1 MSTEE
6 RGSSSQNLENSY
18 KDYTVYDQHY
28 EKIGKVNDLFV
39 DDHDQLEY
47 IGIKQGLLG
56 TKSTLVPMKIARI
69 NDKRELIEIASD
81 KETIENAPTFKND
94 TDITLDHE
102 AEVHRHF
109 GLQRPDSWSDR
120 SGYSNYYDND
130 EERTYEPPVGAV
142 DMEYGER
149 REDSQEDSMQ
159 STPSREGN
167 YDTSPSRSSETSQ
180 RDLDIPIDDPER
192 ESSGSVPES
201 GESSSGS
208 RVTFGGP
215 DDDGP
220 STGESQDSGGIRVY
234 KRARR

>member
-6 RGSSSQNLENSY
+6 RGSSSQNLEDSY

-39 DDHDQLEY
+39 DDDDQPEY

-56 TKSTLVPMKIARI
+56 TKSTLVPMEIARV

-94 TDITLDHE
+94 TDITPDHE

-120 SGYSNYYDND
+120 SGYSNYYDD

-142 DMEYGER
+142 DTEYGER
-149 REDSQEDSMQ
+149 REESQVDSTQ
-159 STPSREGN
+159 STSSDRDT
-167 YDTSPSRSSETSQ
+167 YDTSPSRSSEASQ
-180 RDLDIPIDDPER
+180 RDLDIPLEDSER
-192 ESSGSVPES
+192 ESSGSVGES
-201 GESSSGS
+201 DESSSGS

-215 DDDGP
+215 DEDGP
-220 STGESQDSGGIRVY
+220 STGESRDSGGIRVY

>member
-6 RGSSSQNLENSY
+6 RGSSSQNLEDSY

-39 DDHDQLEY
+39 DDDDQPEY

-56 TKSTLVPMKIARI
+56 TKSTLVPMEIARV

-94 TDITLDHE
+94 TDITPDHE

-120 SGYSNYYDND
+120 SGYSNYYDD
-130 EERTYEPPVGAV
+130 EERTYESPVGAV
-142 DMEYGER
+142 DTEYGER
-149 REDSQEDSMQ
+149 REESQVDSTQ
-159 STPSREGN
+159 STSSDRDT
-167 YDTSPSRSSETSQ
+167 YDTSPSRSSEASQ
-180 RDLDIPIDDPER
+180 R
-192 ESSGSVPES
+192 
-201 GESSSGS
+201 
-208 RVTFGGP
+208 
-215 DDDGP
+215 
-220 STGESQDSGGIRVY
+220 
-234 KRARR
+234 